1 MLETRP
7 EPNCKT
13 SRTSEKAEFAASSS
27 LLEQSQGLVGE
38 KSVNLR
44 LGIVTSR

>member
-1 MLETRP
+1 MLKTRP
-7 EPNCKT
+7 GPNCKA

-38 KSVNLR
+38 RSVNLR
-44 LGIVTSR
+44 LGIGTSR